1 MKRRYSIKLT
11 VISLF
16 ILTTCLTA
24 SVAIGLQ
31 YYFSKQQAL
40 QSALQKY
47 QNISSLITKEVKNV
61 DRVFSNLTL
70 LLSGLGQ
77 DFEQFDENL
86 LARTAFAQ
94 LMRGDPIFYS
104 LYIARADGH
113 FYQLI
118 NLNSLEEIRE
128 DLGAESSDRWV
139 LVEIIRQGQKNI
151 KTTSFFDHSF
161 QLRDKVSVESKY
173 NAVQRPWFVGAQ
185 NSNLF
190 KTEPYL
196 FHNVQV
202 SGQTYASK
210 IDDSVFGSVLGMDVI
225 SETLSNKIKG
235 RLGHAITKLPAEFY
249 VYDETG
255 ALKASSNDNKLISL
269 PDVTPLSLTKDQQ
282 SLIASIG
289 NIEVSNQTN
298 WPPLDFAVRGKPA
311 GYFVDKMRI
320 IGLKT
325 GIRLKFING
334 VSWAELVEE
343 YKQGDVDILYPVA
356 NNATNR
362 SFGALSAPLA
372 RFDFGLAT
380 SGNGYGGLEQ
390 LLGKKLGILK
400 GWSIIEEI
408 RVSHPEVQIVELD
421 DLYAGL
427 LSLYSGDLDAVMD
440 LNVILE
446 STIEQHFFDGL
457 TVNVVDAKQ
466 DLHSTNT
473 FHMAIENIDSQMGDI
488 INQAIASFTPEEIR
502 FLETKWFSKGSPS
515 GVVPY
520 EFLIDATKDESL
532 RDQLLTFEVDGES
545 YFTYI
550 EQIDLFERGTEYF
563 SITVPSESLLDAAL
577 SNVVASTLGSAAL
590 LTLLIPLSRV
600 FSKPIVSPI
609 QALIEE
615 TKKVRERRYSDVD
628 GVPSRIKEIYQLSRS
643 IETTANELSVYEKQQ
658 QEFVDSFIKLI
669 AQAIDDKSPYT
680 AGHCNRVPELAIML
694 VDQAEKS
701 SDGSFAEFGFE
712 SDAQRREFRIAA
724 WLHDCG
730 KITTPEHIV
739 DKGSKL
745 EANYNRIH
753 EVRTRFEVMIRDQII
768 AFYQQQ
774 APTLQPE
781 QDSALQGDIELLK
794 QEFAEVANAN
804 VGGEFMD
811 DEAVERIE
819 QIAKRT
825 WTRYLDDQ
833 LGLSP
838 EEQRR
843 LESRGI
849 RSVTPAVE
857 SLLADKA
864 EHLYKHPSKIEY
876 DPSFEIKMEVPEY
889 LANRGEVYNL
899 IIRKGTL
906 TAEDRFKINEH
917 IISTIKMLE
926 RMPFPD
932 DLSKVPRYAST
943 HHETMKGT
951 GYPRQLKG
959 EELSIPERIMALADV
974 FEALTAADRP
984 YKSAK
989 TLSESL
995 RIMKFMVQDEHLD
1008 KETYRL
1014 FLSSG
1019 TYLEYAKRYLAPEQ
1033 IDEVDIEEY
1042 WV

>member
-1 MKRRYSIKLT
+1 MKRRFSIKFT

-16 ILTTCLTA
+16 VLTTCLTA
-24 SVAIGLQ
+24 AVAIGLQ

-40 QSALQKY
+40 DSALQKY
-47 QNISSLITKEVKNV
+47 QDVSNLITREVRNV
-61 DRVFSNLTL
+61 DKIFSNLTL

-77 DFEQFDENL
+77 DFEQFDENMI
-86 LARTAFAQ
+86 ARNTFAQ
-94 LMRGDPIFYS
+94 LMKEDPIFYS
-104 LYIARADGH
+104 LYIGRENGH

-118 NLNSLEEIRE
+118 NLDSLEVLRE
-128 DLGAESSDRWV
+128 NLSAKPSDRWV
-139 LVEIIRQGQKNI
+139 LVEIQKQGSRNV
-151 KTTSFFDHSF
+151 KTSSFLDSTF
-161 QLRDKVSVESKY
+161 QLREKITVDSKY
-173 NAVQRPWFVGAQ
+173 NARQRPWFIGAQ
-185 NSNLF
+185 QNGLY

-202 SGQTYASK
+202 SGQTYSSK
-210 IDDSVFGSVLGMDVI
+210 VHNSAFGSVLGIDVI
-225 SETLSNKIKG
+225 SESLSSRVQG
-235 RLGHAITKLPAEFY
+235 RLGTAISKLSAEFF
-249 VYDETG
+249 VYDDTG
-255 ALKASSNDNKLISL
+255 ALKASSNDSKFL
-269 PDVTPLSLTKDQQ
+269 PLPEIIPLNLTEDQRRIVE
-282 SLIASIG
+282 SAG
-289 NIEVSNQTN
+289 NIEISNQTD

-311 GYFVDKMRI
+311 GYFVDIMRI
-320 IGLKT
+320 IKLKT
-325 GIRLKFING
+325 GLNLKFING
-334 VSWAELVEE
+334 ISWFELVDE
-343 YKQGDVDILYPVA
+343 YRNGDIDILYPVA

-362 SFGALSAPLA
+362 SLGVLSIPVAT
-372 RFDFGLAT
+372 FDFSLAV
-380 SGNGYGGLEQ
+380 SGQGSGDINQ
-390 LLGKKLGILK
+390 LLGKRLGILK

-408 RVSHPEVQIVELD
+408 KASHPEIEIVELND
-421 DLYAGL
+421 
-427 LSLYSGDLDAVMD
+427 LYSGLVSLDKGHLDAVMD

-446 STIEQHFFDGL
+446 STIEQHFIKGL
-457 TVNVVDAKQ
+457 TVHLVDAEE

-473 FHMAIENIDSQMGDI
+473 FHLAFKNIDPLLGEI
-488 INQAIASFTPEEIR
+488 INEAIVSFSDDEIQ
-502 FLETKWFSKGSPS
+502 FLKKKWFSKGSPS
-515 GVVPY
+515 GAVPY
-520 EFLIDATKDESL
+520 EILIDAITDEKL
-532 RDQLLTFEVDGES
+532 RNELLQFDVDGES
-545 YFTYI
+545 HSTFI
-550 EQIDLFERGTEYF
+550 EQIDLFDQGTEF
-563 SITVPSESLLDAAL
+563 LSITVPTESLLKAAL
-577 SNVVASTLGSAAL
+577 SNVVAATLASAAL
-590 LTLLIPLSRV
+590 LALLIPLSRL
-600 FSKPIVSPI
+600 FSKPIVEPI
-609 QALIEE
+609 HALITE
-615 TKKVRERRYSDVD
+615 TKKVRERRYPDVQ
-628 GVPSRIKEIYQLSRS
+628 GVSSRIKEIHQLSQS
-643 IETTANELSVYEKQQ
+643 IETTAGELAAYEKQQ
-658 QEFVDSFIKLI
+658 QEFVDSFIRLI

-680 AGHCNRVPELAIML
+680 AGHCNRVPELAILL
-694 VDQAEKS
+694 VNEAEKATS
-701 SDGSFAEFGFE
+701 GPFADFKFNNE
-712 SDAQRREFRIAA
+712 AQRREFRIAA

-753 EVRTRFEVMIRDQII
+753 EIRTRFEVLIRDHII
-768 AFYQQQ
+768 AFYHQH
-774 APTLQPE
+774 APHLAPEKNEQLQT
-781 QDSALQGDIELLK
+781 DIEQLK
-794 QEFAEVANAN
+794 QEFADVAKAN

-811 DEAVERIE
+811 DAAVDRIE

-825 WTRYLDDQ
+825 WVRYLDDQ

-838 EEQRR
+838 EEERR
-843 LESRGI
+843 LNDRGI
-849 RSVTPAVE
+849 HSITPGKE
-857 SLLADKA
+857 HLLADKD
-864 EHLYKHPSKIEY
+864 EHLYQHPSTIEY

-899 IIRKGTL
+899 TIRKGTL

-932 DLSKVPRYAST
+932 ELSKVPRYAST

-959 EELSIPERIMALADV
+959 EELSIPERIMVLADV

-1019 TYLEYAKRYLAPEQ
+1019 TYLEYANQYLAPEQ